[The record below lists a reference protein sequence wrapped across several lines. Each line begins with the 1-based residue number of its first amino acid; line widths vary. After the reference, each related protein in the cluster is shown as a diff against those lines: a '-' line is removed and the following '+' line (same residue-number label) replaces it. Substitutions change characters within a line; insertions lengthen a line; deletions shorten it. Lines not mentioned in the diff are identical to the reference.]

1 MEYIKTIED
10 LLEIHGEELKEYL
23 LTLPLPERQRV
34 CKELLRAREEMGEP
48 RGDINEDI
56 V

>member
-10 LLEIHGEELKEYL
+10 LLEIHGEELKDYL

-34 CKELLRAREEMGEP
+34 CRQLLQAREEMGESQ
-48 RGDINEDI
+48 GDVDEGDS
-56 V
+56 